1 LLQFAAPSLRNAA
14 FFFDFSLKF
23 APLFPFSETF
33 RFTKEGGAA
42 TSAQAGYSA
51 RPLYREGRKGK
62 KEMFLRS

>member
-1 LLQFAAPSLRNAA
+1 LQNAA

-23 APLFPFSETF
+23 ASLSLFFETL
-33 RFTKEGGAA
+33 RFNKEGGAA
-42 TSAQAGYSA
+42 TSAQAEYSA